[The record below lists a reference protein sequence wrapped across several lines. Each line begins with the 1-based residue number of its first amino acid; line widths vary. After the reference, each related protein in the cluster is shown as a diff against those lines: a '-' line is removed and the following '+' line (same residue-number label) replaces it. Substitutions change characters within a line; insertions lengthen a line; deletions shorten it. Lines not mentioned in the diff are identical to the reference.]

1 MTGATKKRVVPA
13 KVKGA
18 ASRQATIAKA
28 TQRIRPKAKIDIA
41 RSVRGHN
48 R

>member
-1 MTGATKKRVVPA
+1 MTGATRKRIIPA

-18 ASRQATIAKA
+18 ASRRATIRKA
-28 TQRIRPKAKIDIA
+28 TLRIRPKAKIDIA
-41 RSVRGHN
+41 RSVRGQH